1 MRKLPEEI
9 ISTGFMYKQIKRNKY
24 YALYSQTRIG
34 YKEPWAWE
42 VITIIN
48 TKRDKVAWGNTFEA
62 GEYYPTSS
70 EWGNRG
76 WTFNKLS
83 DAEKR
88 YTELCAKPPKKD
100 K

>member
-1 MRKLPEEI
+1 MKKLPEEI
-9 ISTGFMYKQIKRNKY
+9 ISSGFTYRQLKRSRY

-42 VITIIN
+42 VIIITRQKKDSE
-48 TKRDKVAWGNTFEA
+48 TKWGKFEA
-62 GEYYPTSS
+62 GEYYPSS
-70 EWGNRG
+70 GQWGNSG

-88 YTELCAKPPKKD
+88 YTELCAKPPKKE